1 MQNLTDTELEILRF
15 LRRTFQIPPYQMK
28 AELNIFLQKIKKLEA
43 ERYQTRVFVYLDI
56 VSWVEHKVYN
66 KPMSVII
73 GEKFNARMSRKQ
85 KQL

>member
-1 MQNLTDTELEILRF
+1 
-15 LRRTFQIPPYQMK
+15 MK
-28 AELNIFLQKIKKLEA
+28 AELDIFLQKIKKLEA

-73 GEKFNARMSRKQ
+73 GEKYNARMSRKQ